1 LAMPT
6 VHPID
11 EPNTNQRLT
20 EAGQDGMKRQARP
33 ALETSTQVLNE
44 GIIMNKQV
52 IITAAIA
59 LLGSAS
65 VFAQSEAELQH
76 FGAQQASVASRS
88 EVRADVLRAK
98 ADLAVP
104 SEVLA
109 AAPARSTATRA
120 QISTDV
126 AKADLVTPT
135 EVAVNAVPQASGLSR
150 DAVRAEARA
159 YARSDIYREKTRIGA
174 GY

>member
-1 LAMPT
+1 
-6 VHPID
+6 
-11 EPNTNQRLT
+11 
-20 EAGQDGMKRQARP
+20 
-33 ALETSTQVLNE
+33 
-44 GIIMNKQV
+44 MNKQV

-76 FGAQQASVASRS
+76 FGAQQASVVSRS

>member
-1 LAMPT
+1 
-6 VHPID
+6 
-11 EPNTNQRLT
+11 
-20 EAGQDGMKRQARP
+20 
-33 ALETSTQVLNE
+33 
-44 GIIMNKQV
+44 MNKQV

-65 VFAQSEAELQH
+65 AFAQSEIELQH
-76 FGAQQASVASRS
+76 FGAQQASTVSRS

-98 ADLAVP
+98 ADGALTVQ

-109 AAPARSTATRA
+109 AAVPARSFATRA
-120 QISTDV
+120 QV
-126 AKADLVTPT
+126 NNELAKADLVTPT
-135 EVAVNAVPQASGLSR
+135 EVAINAVPQASGLSR

-159 YARSDIYREKTRIGA
+159 YARSDVYREKTRIGA

>member
-1 LAMPT
+1 
-6 VHPID
+6 
-11 EPNTNQRLT
+11 
-20 EAGQDGMKRQARP
+20 
-33 ALETSTQVLNE
+33 
-44 GIIMNKQV
+44 MNKQV

-76 FGAQQASVASRS
+76 FGAQQASVESRS